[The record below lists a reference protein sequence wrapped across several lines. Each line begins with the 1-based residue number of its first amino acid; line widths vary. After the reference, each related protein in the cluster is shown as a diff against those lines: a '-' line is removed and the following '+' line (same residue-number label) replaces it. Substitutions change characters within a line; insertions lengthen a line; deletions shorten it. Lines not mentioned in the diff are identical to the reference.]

1 MTQSSMRTPL
11 GRVRGLGSAKS
22 GTGHFWLQRMTAVS
36 NLVLTIIF
44 IGIVISLSGRP
55 YPAAMALLGHPLVS
69 ILMLLFIL
77 SLGFYITPALLGGP
91 RHRTIANLIDLQVH
105 QMNDWTAAS
114 AMALVLLATTIAAV
128 ALLRWLVP
136 ERNLYGGAR

>member
-44 IGIVISLSGRP
+44 IGIVIALSGRP
-55 YPAAMALLGHPLVS
+55 YPAAMALLGNPLVS

-77 SLGFYITPALLGGP
+77 SACIHMRIGMQVILEDYVHHEGLKILAAMGNTFFA
-91 RHRTIANLIDLQVH
+91 IAVG
-105 QMNDWTAAS
+105 AAS
-114 AMALVLLATTIAAV
+114 VYAVLKLSF
-128 ALLRWLVP
+128 
-136 ERNLYGGAR
+136 GG

>member
-77 SLGFYITPALLGGP
+77 SACVHMRIGMQTILEDYVHHEGFKVLTAMAN
-91 RHRTIANLIDLQVH
+91 TFFAIAVG
-105 QMNDWTAAS
+105 AAS
-114 AMALVLLATTIAAV
+114 VYAVLKLSF
-128 ALLRWLVP
+128 
-136 ERNLYGGAR
+136 GG